1 MDFNYHD
8 DRLKL
13 SLFEAHEIQV
23 GTSEARFE
31 RVYISQ
37 ARLNKK
43 DESAQHANQT
53 IRFVNANM

>member
-1 MDFNYHD
+1 VKP
-8 DRLKL
+8 RL
-13 SLFEAHEIQV
+13 